1 MSDSLIEGSE
11 MSEQCV
17 DCRFFKFADRWENS
31 IGGLDDI
38 GKCRRYPPTELQGDG
53 AEHPYAVTHSFVVG
67 DDWCGEFVSAKPSG
81 SE

>member
-1 MSDSLIEGSE
+1 

-17 DCRFFKFADRWENS
+17 DCRFFKFSDRWENS

-53 AEHPYAVTHSFVVG
+53 ADHPYALTHSFVVG
-67 DDWCGEFVSAKPSG
+67 DDWCGEFVAATPPAPS
-81 SE
+81 ED